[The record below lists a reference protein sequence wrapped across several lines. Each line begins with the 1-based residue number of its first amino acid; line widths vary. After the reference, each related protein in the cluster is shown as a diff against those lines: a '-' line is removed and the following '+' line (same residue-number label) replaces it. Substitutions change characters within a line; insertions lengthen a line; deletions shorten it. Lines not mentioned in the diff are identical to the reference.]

1 MKQILFFTVA
11 LIMAVAC
18 SSTRNTVKI
27 NNVEVDAAESDSL
40 EYELETFDTRF
51 ETWYALQDRPSTYRS
66 EQYYENWNQQY
77 VTAWNFNATRP
88 GNSFFETIV
97 GYDPTVDYDFEL
109 DHKLFYYFQYVENEL
124 GIQIMPGGPQS
135 IVF

>member
-1 MKQILFFTVA
+1 MKQILFFSVV
-11 LIMAVAC
+11 LIMAIAC

-27 NNVEVDAAESDSL
+27 NSVDEDAAAADTV
-40 EYELETFDTRF
+40 EYELETFDARF
-51 ETWYALQDRPSTYRS
+51 ETWYALHDQPSKYRS
-66 EQYYENWNQQY
+66 EQYYESWNHKY
-77 VTAWNFNATRP
+77 VNAWNFNATRP
-88 GNSFFETIV
+88 GNRFFETIV
-97 GYDPTVDYDFEL
+97 GYDPTVDYNFEL

>member
-1 MKQILFFTVA
+1 MKYILIIA
-11 LIMAVAC
+11 LGFLMAVGC
-18 SSTRNTVKI
+18 TSSRKSVHI
-27 NNVEVDAAESDSL
+27 NSNPEETAAADSL

-51 ETWYALQDRPSTYRS
+51 ETWYTLQNQPSKYRS
-66 EQYYENWNQQY
+66 EGYYENWNQQY

-88 GNSFFETIV
+88 GNRFFETIV

-109 DHKLFYYFQYVENEL
+109 DHKLFYYFMYVENEL

-135 IVF
+135 LFF